1 MKSEHLPAKNLIKGV
16 LDKYQDTKLN
26 IASEAARD
34 ILTEEI
40 YEKVSKYYHLF
51 RKNKLIVED

>member
-16 LDKYQDTKLN
+16 LDKYQDTRLN

-34 ILTEEI
+34 ILTDEI
-40 YEKVSKYYHLF
+40 HEKVSKYYHLF
-51 RKNKLIVED
+51 RKNKLIVEE